1 MPLKVKISEF
11 APVENLDAGD
21 LIPII
26 RTDSSG
32 PKINKNVTVLN
43 LEQHILGG
51 EDGSGIQVSGSSGIT
66 GSLSITNDITCS
78 GNLTILGAIVNTLI
92 ISSSQVDIDDN
103 RIVLNAFSPYQRYTG
118 IDVYDS
124 GSNNATSSFLWDSL
138 TNEWGLTNLN
148 ASGSITASA
157 IKSTNI
163 SGSNITAS
171 YLYVLGAMELGG
183 NYDKISPSTI
193 SGFFDITTNQAV
205 KINTPGGT
213 TTFNSSGNI
222 SASGDITMSGILV
235 TGNSRIPIGEP
246 SNPSDTVFT
255 DGFFDTFTKQT
266 KLADAIDEISEAF
279 LDLAPPKAGVLTGTT
294 LSSSG
299 TNLYSAFL
307 ANGLN
312 QHWYSGS
319 SYQAGS
325 PITTFI
331 NQPFLKLSTTQSSQ
345 PTASFFRSGKYSD
358 FTVLTGGVTS
368 SFSTGS
374 NPVVV
379 ASSASILKST
389 GSIVSSSLAIGTGL
403 LPSTFINGTNRYNIF
418 WAQTSASISHSLTI
432 TGSLN
437 YALGADNSAGI
448 TNTSTYWFASSSA
461 DYPNQNLSGVTCS
474 IATPNLKYMSGMTYL
489 SGSST
494 VKVSLTASN
503 LHDPVYS
510 NATPISFVFS
520 NPTIGTIPVTGSSVT
535 PNFDTIIK
543 LDTSV
548 INSTANLASSYGTPP
563 TLIITATKPGKSN
576 VSSAATTVYPRPV
589 NNYGSPASVTT
600 NGVNTIT
607 EKFLDEYYRLTNLQG
622 LINQFPSASSF
633 FASSA
638 PFPLQVQNGRLIAGG
653 ATGGDYGLSFT
664 PGSSINSYANYFRY
678 ITIPN
683 SVQSGQLTMS
693 LVSPFTT
700 IQPWGTGQSSGPEI
714 ALIKT
719 GEVLGIETA
728 TNIYDLGQQIGNNN
742 GNIIGSHD
750 LGESTL
756 SLGRIKWTFGTRS
769 TGTTLILW
777 IRYKVTAGY
786 ITDFTLKT

>member
-11 APVENLDAGD
+11 APVDNLNAGD

-32 PKINKNVTVLN
+32 PKTNKNVTVLN

-103 RIVLNAFSPYQRYTG
+103 RILLNAFSPYQRYTG

-124 GSNNATSSFLWDSL
+124 GSNTTSSFLWDSL

-171 YLYVLGAMELGG
+171 YLYVRGGMELGG
-183 NYDKISPSTI
+183 NYDKISPSSI
-193 SGFFDITTNQAV
+193 SGFFEITTNQAV
-205 KINTPGGT
+205 KINTPGGA

-307 ANGLN
+307 AGGLN
-312 QHWYSGS
+312 PHWYSGS
-319 SYQAGS
+319 SQSGS
-325 PITTFI
+325 LITTFI

-448 TNTSTYWFASSSA
+448 TNTSTYWFASSST
-461 DYPNQNLSGVTCS
+461 DYPNQSLSGVTCS

-494 VKVSLTASN
+494 VKVSLTANN
-503 LHDPVYS
+503 LHYPVY
-510 NATPISFVFS
+510 NTTPISFVFS
-520 NPTIGTIPVTGSSVT
+520 NPTIGTIPATGSSVT
-535 PNFDTIIK
+535 PNFDTIIN

-548 INSTANLASSYGTPP
+548 INSAANLASPYGTFP

-622 LINQFPSASSF
+622 LINQFPSASSL
-633 FASSA
+633 ASTISD
-638 PFPLQVQNGRLIAGG
+638 PFPLQVQNGRLIAG
-653 ATGGDYGLSFT
+653 ATGGDYSSFT
-664 PGSSINSYANYFRY
+664 HGSSGTSYANYFRS

-700 IQPWGTGQSSGPEI
+700 IQKWGTGQSAGPEI

-719 GEVLGIETA
+719 GEVLTIDTA
-728 TNIYDLGQQIGNNN
+728 TNIYDLGRSINDND
-742 GNIIGSHD
+742 GNIKGAHD
-750 LGESTL
+750 LGQSTL
-756 SLGRIKWTFGTRS
+756 NLGRIKWTFGTQS

>member
-1 MPLKVKISEF
+1 MK
-11 APVENLDAGD
+11 D
-21 LIPII
+21 
-26 RTDSSG
+26 
-32 PKINKNVTVLN
+32 
-43 LEQHILGG
+43 HILGG

-103 RIVLNAFSPYQRYTG
+103 RILLNAFSPYQRYTG

-171 YLYVLGAMELGG
+171 YLYVRGPMELGG
-183 NYDKISPSTI
+183 NYDQISPSAN

-213 TTFNSSGNI
+213 TTFSSSGMVGIGNNTPTEKLTVNGNIKTVNITASNI

-299 TNLYSAFL
+299 TNLYSAHL
-307 ANGLN
+307 ASGLN
-312 QHWYSGS
+312 PHWYSGS
-319 SYQAGS
+319 SQAGS
-325 PITTFI
+325 LITTFI

-345 PTASFFRSGKYSD
+345 LTASFFRSGKYSD

-448 TNTSTYWFASSSA
+448 TNTSTYWFATTST
-461 DYPNQNLSGVTCS
+461 DYPSQTLSGVTCS
-474 IATPNLKYMSGMTYL
+474 IATPNLKHMSGMTYL

-503 LHDPVYS
+503 LHNPVY
-510 NATPISFVFS
+510 NTTPISFVFS
-520 NPTIGTIPVTGSSVT
+520 NPLIGTIGATGSVAS
-535 PNFDTIIK
+535 PAPSFGDIIK

-548 INSTANLASSYGTPP
+548 INSTANIASPIGTFP
-563 TLIITATKPGKSN
+563 TLIITTTKPGKSN

-589 NNYGSPASVTT
+589 NNYGNPASVTT
-600 NGVNTIT
+600 NNVNTIT
-607 EKFLDEYYRLTNLQG
+607 EKFLDEYYRVQNLQG
-622 LINQFPSASSF
+622 TINTFPSASSF

-653 ATGGDYGLSFT
+653 VTGDYSSFT
-664 PGSSINSYANYFRY
+664 PGSSFNSYGNYFRY
-678 ITIPN
+678 IIIPN

-700 IQPWGTGQSSGPEI
+700 VQPWGSGNSSGLEI

-719 GEVLGIETA
+719 GEVSAPEIA
-728 TNIYDLGQQIGNNN
+728 TNIYDLGRPIGNND
-742 GNIIGSHD
+742 GNITGSHD
-750 LGESTL
+750 AGQSTL
-756 SLGRIKWTFGTRS
+756 SSGRIKWTFGTQS
-769 TGTTLILW
+769 TGINLILW
-777 IRYKVTAGY
+777 IRYKNTAGY